1 MRIGLID
8 VDSKN
13 FPNIPLMKL
22 SAYHKEQGD
31 SVEWYQP
38 FGERYDNADPVK
50 VSHLISGSARN
61 LVVALAGFI
70 NENPVIFK
78 PAIKLAEII
87 EAEEKKKK
95 GS

>member
-1 MRIGLID
+1 MEKD
-8 VDSKN
+8 KSYTAE
-13 FPNIPLMKL
+13 KL
-22 SAYHKEQGD
+22 VKFAEAWQNEKKTRSIVILAI
-31 SVEWYQP
+31 
-38 FGERYDNADPVK
+38 ERDDNADPVK

-78 PAIKLAEII
+78 PAIKLAEIM
-87 EAEEKKKK
+87 EAKEKKKK